1 MFLIPLNQLESV
13 ELVIHSLKMAAGEA
27 DCSTCPAHK
36 VCMKQ
41 CLTIASAVEDMLL
54 SDALPQLDR
63 PQSPLQPA
71 TAAEAETAAESEI
84 LPDLNPP
91 KGRARL
97 TVIK

>member
-27 DCSTCPAHK
+27 DCTTCPAYK

-41 CLTIASAVEDMLL
+41 CLTIAAAVEDMLHM
-54 SDALPQLDR
+54 DALPQLDR
-63 PQSPLQPA
+63 P
-71 TAAEAETAAESEI
+71 ETPEQFSSANDADDK
-84 LPDLNPP
+84 PVDNPP

-97 TVIK
+97 TVVK

>member
-27 DCSTCPAHK
+27 DCTTCPAYK

-41 CLTIASAVEDMLL
+41 CLTIAAAVEDMLHH
-54 SDALPQLDR
+54 DALPQLDR
-63 PQSPLQPA
+63 PDLAGDVDRAQ
-71 TAAEAETAAESEI
+71 ETDN
-84 LPDLNPP
+84 LPDETPP

-97 TVIK
+97 RVIK

>member
-27 DCSTCPAHK
+27 DCSTCPARK

-41 CLTIASAVEDMLL
+41 CLTIAAAIEDMLYM
-54 SDALPQLDR
+54 DALPQVDR
-63 PQSPLQPA
+63 PE
-71 TAAEAETAAESEI
+71 AAEHLTQKNDTDIE
-84 LPDLNPP
+84 PDNTPP

-97 TVIK
+97 TVVK

>member
-27 DCSTCPAHK
+27 DCTTCPAYK

-41 CLTIASAVEDMLL
+41 CLTIAAAVEDMLHM
-54 SDALPQLDR
+54 DALPQLDR
-63 PQSPLQPA
+63 P
-71 TAAEAETAAESEI
+71 ETEEPVSGEDASESNPVET
-84 LPDLNPP
+84 PP

-97 TVIK
+97 TLVK

>member
-27 DCSTCPAHK
+27 DCTTCPAYK

-41 CLTIASAVEDMLL
+41 CLTIAAAVEDMLHH
-54 SDALPQLDR
+54 DALPQLDR
-63 PQSPLQPA
+63 PDLTEELESV
-71 TAAEAETAAESEI
+71 AETDN
-84 LPDLNPP
+84 LPDDTPP

>member
-27 DCSTCPAHK
+27 DCTTCPAYK

-41 CLTIASAVEDMLL
+41 CLTIASAVEDMLHM
-54 SDALPQLDR
+54 DALPQLDR
-63 PQSPLQPA
+63 P
-71 TAAEAETAAESEI
+71 ESSEQ
-84 LPDLNPP
+84 LSGEDDADDKPVDNPP

-97 TVIK
+97 TVVK

>member
-27 DCSTCPAHK
+27 DCTTCPAYK

-41 CLTIASAVEDMLL
+41 CLTIAAAVEDMLHM
-54 SDALPQLDR
+54 DALPQLDR
-63 PQSPLQPA
+63 PQS
-71 TAAEAETAAESEI
+71 AEQLSDEDDADDK
-84 LPDLNPP
+84 PVDNPP

-97 TVIK
+97 TVVK

>member
-27 DCSTCPAHK
+27 DCTTCPAYK

-41 CLTIASAVEDMLL
+41 CLTIAAAVEDMLHM
-54 SDALPQLDR
+54 DALPQLDR
-63 PQSPLQPA
+63 PQS
-71 TAAEAETAAESEI
+71 AEHISSENDADDK
-84 LPDLNPP
+84 PVDNPP

-97 TVIK
+97 TVVK

>member
-27 DCSTCPAHK
+27 DCTTCPAYK

-41 CLTIASAVEDMLL
+41 CLTIATAVEDMLL
-54 SDALPQLDR
+54 MNALPQLDR
-63 PQSPLQPA
+63 PQSPEQHS
-71 TAAEAETAAESEI
+71 TKQETENP
-84 LPDLNPP
+84 PDENPP

-97 TVIK
+97 TVVK

>member
-27 DCSTCPAHK
+27 DCTTCPAYK

-41 CLTIASAVEDMLL
+41 CLTIAAAVEDMLRM
-54 SDALPQLDR
+54 DALPRLDR
-63 PQSPLQPA
+63 PDP
-71 TAAEAETAAESEI
+71 AAEDETDP
-84 LPDLNPP
+84 LPEDDPP

-97 TVIK
+97 TVVK